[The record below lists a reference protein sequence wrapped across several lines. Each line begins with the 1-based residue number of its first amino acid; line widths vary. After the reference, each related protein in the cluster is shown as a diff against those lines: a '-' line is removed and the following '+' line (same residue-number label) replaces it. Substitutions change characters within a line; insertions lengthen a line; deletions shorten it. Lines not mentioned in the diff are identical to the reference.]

1 MLMDISKWI
10 LYNPKIVQEDTSK
23 KFYGQYLYRLI
34 AYGPGGRAID
44 TKRSVVD
51 ELEHRR
57 VLSENIKG
65 WWGDRL
71 SRNLDKADPE
81 FLERMKLVRQQRLP
95 NIKMRI
101 EEPRI
106 QFYANSEKELIDLVN
121 TFFQSQDHQYIESIT
136 GPADTHAETVLNCGA
151 IIRKKNL
158 GYSHKVVLRDG
169 KYSKDVKDSILN
181 YLNSLGPEIV
191 KIPDGFLA
199 MLTKSSSYL
208 WNGYFYTN
216 DPSVTTFIALIS
228 PGLVSNIHELV
239 VVADK

>member
-10 LYNPKIVQEDTSK
+10 LYNPKIVRDHTSK
-23 KFYGQYLYRLI
+23 KFYGRYLYRLI
-34 AYGPGGRAID
+34 VFCPAGRAVD
-44 TKRSVVD
+44 SKRSVVD

-57 VLSENIKG
+57 VLSVNIKG
-65 WWGDRL
+65 WWGERL
-71 SRNLDKADPE
+71 AKNIDKADPE
-81 FLERMKLVRQQRLP
+81 FLERMKALRHQRLP

-101 EEPRI
+101 EEPRL
-106 QFYANSEKELIDLVN
+106 QLYANSEEELTTIID
-121 TFFQSQDHQYIESIT
+121 TYFSPKDHVYIENIT
-136 GPADTHAETVLNCGA
+136 GPEDDTSKNLLDSGA

-181 YLNSLGPEIV
+181 YLNSLGPEMV
-191 KIPDGFLA
+191 KIPNGFLT
-199 MLTKSSSYL
+199 MLTKSSSYM